1 MQNTENGT
9 KTNNSSLVQKIKT
22 FLFGQD
28 GPVHYHT
35 HVHTTV
41 SHTHKTVRM
50 SELSPKA
57 QQSFDNLFNDLFS
70 NNQPLNQ

>member
-1 MQNTENGT
+1 MQTLQNGI
-9 KTNNSSLVQKIKT
+9 KANNSSLIQKIKT

-35 HVHTTV
+35 HAHTTV

-50 SELSPKA
+50 SDLSP
-57 QQSFDNLFNDLFS
+57 QTRQSFDALFDDLFT
-70 NNQPLNQ
+70 NAQIVKQ